1 MSVFIDSSK
10 LSEIEKYHKLGI
22 ISGVTTNPTIMFNE
36 GVRGG
41 LNGIKNRSIEIA
53 ELVNP
58 LPVSIEVLSN
68 DKQEMIDQAKEFSS
82 WAPNLNIKVT
92 IHGPNGEL
100 DNLEVVNL
108 LENTHDIR
116 VNVTAMMSVQQCYLA
131 AVSGATYVSIFGGR
145 INNMGYDSTTE
156 ITKLRN
162 LLDDFNLKSKII
174 VGSTREVINIVE
186 WLHSGAHIVTTSP
199 KFIDNMIVHPYTKET
214 VQMFLDDADK
224 LTKEL
229 D

>member
-68 DKQEMIDQAKEFSS
+68 DKQELS
-82 WAPNLNIKVT
+82 L
-92 IHGPNGEL
+92 IH
-100 DNLEVVNL
+100 
-108 LENTHDIR
+108 I
-116 VNVTAMMSVQQCYLA
+116 
-131 AVSGATYVSIFGGR
+131 
-145 INNMGYDSTTE
+145 
-156 ITKLRN
+156 
-162 LLDDFNLKSKII
+162 
-174 VGSTREVINIVE
+174 
-186 WLHSGAHIVTTSP
+186 
-199 KFIDNMIVHPYTKET
+199 
-214 VQMFLDDADK
+214 
-224 LTKEL
+224 
-229 D
+229 